1 MNGAALSRWTMSYFA
16 AALLSLLAAEA
27 MMSAGLGFP
36 AEAMRAPATL
46 VVVHLVTIG
55 WLSLTMCGAL
65 GQFIP
70 VLTERPLYSNRL
82 PLPALALLVSGLAAL
97 ILGFLRLD
105 GRVPM
110 ELPFLSVAA
119 LLLGAGFTL
128 VIWNLAC
135 TLWSA
140 RPLALPARF
149 VATGLAAVGV
159 AVTLGMTFA
168 FVLDQTATG
177 SVFVRIHSGALPI
190 HIIAGLGGWL
200 TITTMGVSYR
210 LLAMFMLAPDI
221 DETRSRVTLWS
232 ASAALGIVVGGGF
245 AAVLAEMSLA
255 VVLASVLVLAVLALA
270 LYGRDVLQLYRSR
283 RRRSLEL
290 NSRMGAIAL
299 ANLALSALL
308 CVVLAALGRFSEYVG
323 AVVFLS
329 AFGWLSGFMLA
340 QMYKIV
346 AFLTWLEVYGPV
358 LGKAP
363 TPRVQ
368 DLVAERLAMRWF
380 LLFFAGVWGATG
392 ALLAGSP
399 PMFRIAVLAMTA
411 ATCGIVREMMKSRR
425 LSHVPVALRLP
436 GNALRPMLLIAAT
449 RHP

>member
-1 MNGAALSRWTMSYFA
+1 M
-16 AALLSLLAAEA
+16 
-27 MMSAGLGFP
+27 
-36 AEAMRAPATL
+36 
-46 VVVHLVTIG
+46 I
-55 WLSLTMCGAL
+55 
-65 GQFIP
+65 
-70 VLTERPLYSNRL
+70 
-82 PLPALALLVSGLAAL
+82 
-97 ILGFLRLD
+97 
-105 GRVPM
+105 
-110 ELPFLSVAA
+110 
-119 LLLGAGFTL
+119 
-128 VIWNLAC
+128 
-135 TLWSA
+135 
-140 RPLALPARF
+140 
-149 VATGLAAVGV
+149 
-159 AVTLGMTFA
+159 FA
-168 FVLDQTATG
+168 FVLDQTAAG
-177 SVFVRIHSGALPI
+177 SAFVRIHSGALPI
-190 HIIAGLGGWL
+190 HIISGLGGWL

-210 LLAMFMLAPDI
+210 LLAMFMLVHDI
-221 DETRSRVTLWS
+221 DEKRSRVTLWS

-245 AAVLAEMSLA
+245 VAVLAEMSLA
-255 VVLASVLVLAVLALA
+255 VALASALVLAVQALA

-323 AVVFLS
+323 AVVFLF

-340 QMYKIV
+340 QLYKIV

-392 ALLAGSP
+392 ALLAGSLP
-399 PMFRIAVLAMTA
+399 VFRIAVLAMTA

-425 LSHVPVALRLP
+425 LSYVPVALRLP

>member
-1 MNGAALSRWTMSYFA
+1 MNGAALSRWTMTYFA

-36 AEAMRAPATL
+36 AKAMRAPATL

-82 PLPALALLVSGLAAL
+82 PLPALVLLVSGLAAL

-140 RPLALPARF
+140 RPLALTARF

-159 AVTLGMTFA
+159 AVTLGMIFA

-177 SVFVRIHSGALPI
+177 SAFVRIHSGALPI

-200 TITTMGVSYR
+200 TVTTMGVSYR
-210 LLAMFMLAPDI
+210 LLAMFMLVHDI
-221 DETRSRVTLWS
+221 DEKRSRVTLWV

-245 AAVLAEMSLA
+245 VAVLAEMSLA
-255 VVLASVLVLAVLALA
+255 VALASALVLAALALA

-323 AVVFLS
+323 AVVFLF

-340 QMYKIV
+340 QLYKIV

-399 PMFRIAVLAMTA
+399 PVFRIAVLAMTA

-425 LSHVPVALRLP
+425 LSHVPVVLRLP